1 MLSLS
6 EYPESVRSS
15 CMHVFTSCIVPLMG
29 PSPSQYPA
37 GTQPCSL
44 MVDDHTPVE
53 LSFVMGSPLRMAARV
68 YVEPLDAVTGSPAP
82 QDSWLR
88 SLGALGVASG
98 VEHNDLSWS
107 HICLKTL
114 TVDASRVSD
123 LVKVPRTQFAFG
135 KCKRFSWPLS
145 DIADIYCA
153 RCRVPSRW
161 WCRDQSVVCSC
172 STSCFQQRVAIGLD
186 DQLHATAGHC
196 RVMGAPSGV
205 YPWQAF
211 VTPGYTSLLGRRDSA
226 FDDEQRQGVLPDP
239 GYQLGGTH

>member
-1 MLSLS
+1 MLPEAPPDGAQAWRCVALLTVVFTLAVLVILISIPSRSVGSMPCREMTHLTLFSTAQSIDSSHRRTREGFWTNTVGGLLNRMLSLS
-6 EYPESVRSS
+6 EYPESVQSS

-82 QDSWLR
+82 RDSWLR
-88 SLGALGVASG
+88 SLGALGVVSG

-114 TVDASRVSD
+114 TVDASRVSG
-123 LVKVPRTQFAFG
+123 LVQVPRTQFAFG
-135 KCKRFSWPLS
+135 
-145 DIADIYCA
+145 
-153 RCRVPSRW
+153 
-161 WCRDQSVVCSC
+161 
-172 STSCFQQRVAIGLD
+172 
-186 DQLHATAGHC
+186 
-196 RVMGAPSGV
+196 
-205 YPWQAF
+205 
-211 VTPGYTSLLGRRDSA
+211 
-226 FDDEQRQGVLPDP
+226 E
-239 GYQLGGTH
+239 